1 MRKIKNIIVSPT
13 PPSTDSIWLNKGT
26 FKYFNDGEWV
36 SIENKVSVDNPEG
49 EPANITAP
57 IIKLSNTDADM
68 QHNINVC
75 AELGTT
81 RVVSV
86 DVEGVNNGI
95 TYDVIGI
102 YHNGTVSLLE
112 GDKCTVFD
120 IDFNT
125 GRVILDSK
133 YDTSKFLSY
142 VDLEIGDSTEVKTLN
157 SEKLRV
163 GQFFTAIDYGFGV
176 GTFTPNVGGHAHIVT
191 AYGDTVY
198 YTITAEGA
206 VIKEME
212 SPDIFLEYANAG
224 GTKSK
229 EEFITELVTLMG

>member
-1 MRKIKNIIVSPT
+1 MKRIKNIIISPT
-13 PPSTDSIWLNKGT
+13 PPPTDCVWLNKGE
-26 FKYFNDGEWV
+26 FKYFNDGEWISV
-36 SIENKVSVDNPEG
+36 TNSTSLENYEG
-49 EPANITAP
+49 EAAKVIAP
-57 IIKLSNTDADM
+57 IIRLGNTSTDM
-68 QHNINVC
+68 ENNIAVC

-81 RVVSV
+81 KVVSV

-95 TYDVIGI
+95 TYDAIGI

-125 GRVILDSK
+125 GRVILNSK

-142 VDLEIGDSTEVKTLN
+142 VDLEIGDSAEVMALN
-157 SEKLRV
+157 MERLRV
-163 GQFFTAIDYGFGV
+163 GKFFTTIDYGFGV

-198 YTITAEGA
+198 YNISAEGS
-206 VIKEME
+206 VTKEIE
-212 SPDIFLEYANAG
+212 SPDIYLDYVEAG

-229 EEFITELVTLMG
+229 EEFIAELVDLIG